1 MSYPVLRIKG
11 ATVLRGSRTVMEDI
25 DLDIVSGEI
34 LCLTGPNGS
43 GKSTLLETLAGL
55 HAPRSGEVAM
65 PLPDQQSIPIR
76 DSRGR
81 RTPVPGLSIALQ
93 TDGACLDETV
103 IERLK
108 TASMVAGKS
117 LADET
122 IHAAMEKWA
131 LSHRSE
137 DRLAVLSQ
145 GLRKRVSILAAI
157 LPAMQSS
164 EPRIILL
171 DEPSEGLDSA
181 SRNLLHDSIFS
192 LKEKGHSMVIAT
204 HDEAIIEISDRTA
217 EISSGTI
224 SVSGSSHSVG
234 DPPFT
239 DATPTGSAVS
249 ALGRWILALEMRNP
263 VDTVQRIVPALLAIF
278 LLHSIGLDAISDGA
292 PSSLA
297 FYILVPALIAIL
309 VRPALID
316 RLKERRSGD
325 WWRAH
330 LGRSIRP
337 LSSIVGSPWL
347 LPIPLTYLSFMVL
360 SNSSPDIDPS
370 AYAWLWLPA
379 LSMLD
384 IGAAATAIHML
395 VSGFERSTAVAASL
409 MMAILVWPFLML
421 VDATTEILYEGMNFD
436 IGFDTPLG
444 LIICSS
450 LIAASVW
457 GAAVIIPDE

>member
-192 LKEKGHSMVIAT
+192 LKEKGHSIVIAT

-217 EISSGTI
+217 EISSGMI

-347 LPIPLTYLSFMVL
+347 LPIPLTYLSFIVL

>member
-55 HAPRSGEVAM
+55 HAPRSGEVVM

-164 EPRIILL
+164 ESRIILL

-192 LKEKGHSMVIAT
+192 LKEKGHSIVIAT

-217 EISSGTI
+217 EISSGMI

-347 LPIPLTYLSFMVL
+347 LPIPLTYLSFIVL

-450 LIAASVW
+450 LIAALVW

>member
-122 IHAAMEKWA
+122 IHTAMEKWA

-192 LKEKGHSMVIAT
+192 LKEKGHSIVIAT

-217 EISSGTI
+217 EISSGMI

-347 LPIPLTYLSFMVL
+347 LPIPLTYLSFIVL